1 MLIWKFQ
8 KDKRRVKIHKET
20 ADLIQQSILGKGLL
34 KSCMHIFLEK
44 VRLHYDKFFNHGLND
59 DLREAK
65 TSTKYL

>member
-1 MLIWKFQ
+1 MEVSKRQ
-8 KDKRRVKIHKET
+8 KKSKDTQRNCRFDPTINF
-20 ADLIQQSILGKGLL
+20 GKGLL

-44 VRLHYDKFFNHGLND
+44 VTLHYDKFFNHGLND